1 MQLRSALW
9 LKTMKSHFSVFI
21 FLFMLSAAGNAEN
34 LKGLSGIL
42 ESKGVKALVESLNI
56 VQSVDVIYLELD
68 DKLKI
73 MGSDKVVT
81 PRAKWK
87 VVDFKKGN
95 GLQFN
100 LDVGYY
106 YFESSPT
113 KELNLDSCAGSGAT
127 SGSAFKQY
135 GNGTVLVY
143 SWSCGSIGCS
153 YNIKFGEKYSPCL

>member
-1 MQLRSALW
+1 
-9 LKTMKSHFSVFI
+9 
-21 FLFMLSAAGNAEN
+21 MLSASVNAES

-42 ESKGVKALVESLNI
+42 ESKGVKALVESLNV
-56 VQSVDVIYLELD
+56 VQGVDVIHLELD

-73 MGSDKVVT
+73 MGSDEVVS
-81 PRAKWK
+81 PSPKWK

-95 GLQFN
+95 GLQLN
-100 LDVGYY
+100 LEVGHY

-113 KELNLDSCAGSGAT
+113 KQLNLDSCTGSGAT
-127 SGSAFKQY
+127 SGSAFKQF
-135 GNGTVLVY
+135 GNGAVLVY